1 MTEAVLSETDHEFL
15 DLAIEQAEAS
25 LQEGGC
31 PVGAVL
37 ALDDRLI
44 ATGRNQRVQRAD
56 PLGHAELVCL
66 RQAGR
71 QSSLAEMSL
80 FVTLAPC
87 LMCAGTIAQFQIPR
101 LIIGDTVNY
110 AGHAEFLQVHGV
122 DIVAVDDTRCIEMMA
137 AFIADRPALW
147 AEDMGDCRVLNSA

>member
-1 MTEAVLSETDHEFL
+1 MAEAVLSEKDRDFL

-25 LQEGGC
+25 LREGGC

-37 ALDDRLI
+37 VLEDRLI

-56 PLGHAELVCL
+56 PLGHAEMVCL

-71 QSSLAEMSL
+71 QSSLAGMSL

-110 AGHAEFLQVHGV
+110 TAHGDFLQEHGV
-122 DIVAVDDTRCIEMMA
+122 DVVAVDDTRCIEMMS